1 MDGREAVRRIREME
15 EASGILSSH
24 GTTIIMTT
32 AVDEI
37 KDVVQCFKVLCDAY
51 LVKPI
56 DLTQLLSHMRAH
68 RLVP

>member
-1 MDGREAVRRIREME
+1 
-15 EASGILSSH
+15 
-24 GTTIIMTT
+24 MTT

-37 KDVVQCFKVLCDAY
+37 KDVVLCFKELCDAY

-56 DLTQLLSHMRAH
+56 DLSKLVGHLRAY